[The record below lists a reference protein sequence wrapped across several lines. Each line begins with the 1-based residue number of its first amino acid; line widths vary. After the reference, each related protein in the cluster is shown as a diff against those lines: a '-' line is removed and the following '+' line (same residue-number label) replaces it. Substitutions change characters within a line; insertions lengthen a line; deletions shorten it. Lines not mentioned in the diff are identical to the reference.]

1 MIQLTSL
8 PIVYPE
14 IFLLLM
20 TSVVALVG
28 VLILTGTNHILEGA
42 VLAASPA
49 WLTNLT
55 TSI

>member
-28 VLILTGTNHILEGA
+28 VNASESRLNAH
-42 VLAASPA
+42 VLDRAGLAGRPRAAC
-49 WLTNLT
+49 T
-55 TSI
+55 

>member
-1 MIQLTSL
+1 MIEMTSL

-28 VLILTGTNHILEGA
+28 VNASDKRLGLTY
-42 VLAASPA
+42 
-49 WLTNLT
+49 
-55 TSI
+55 